1 MRQGRRVNIFLSI
14 FLIGSL
20 FGCATQHHKHSVSLP
35 DENAKLVSFKPGS
48 EPDGFG
54 GIKWETELST
64 LDGMIHY
71 RRDPS
76 HGGIEFYTKERNT
89 LKLGKGKFR
98 TIQYGFWK
106 GKFYVGMITTQGLSN
121 WNALKEAVIDKYGEG
136 ARLFSNKE
144 EFLWVGK
151 DAVMALR
158 YDEISKKGVYYIRS
172 DSMKERMESK
182 TTP

>member
-1 MRQGRRVNIFLSI
+1 MRQGRKVNIFLTI

-20 FGCATQHHKHSVSLP
+20 FGCATQHVSLP
-35 DENAKLVSFKPGS
+35 NENVKLVGFKPGS
-48 EPDGFG
+48 EPDGFD

-64 LDGMIHY
+64 LDGMKHY

-76 HGGIEFYTKERNT
+76 YGGIEFYIKERNT

-136 ARLFSNKE
+136 SRPFSNKE
-144 EFLWVGK
+144 EFLWFGK
-151 DAVMALR
+151 DASMALR
-158 YDEISKKGVYYIRS
+158 YDKISKGGVYYIRS
-172 DSMKERMESK
+172 DSMMERMESK